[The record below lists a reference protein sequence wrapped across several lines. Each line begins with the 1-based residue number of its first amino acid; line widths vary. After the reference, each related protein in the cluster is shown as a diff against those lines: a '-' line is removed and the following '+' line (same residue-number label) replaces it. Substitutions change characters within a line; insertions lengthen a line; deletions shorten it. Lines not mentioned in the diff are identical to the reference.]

1 MKQESETSMRKE
13 TVQLE
18 DGRYLI
24 YYSFDSELPKDEK
37 KTKHGQAVVG
47 KDED

>member
-1 MKQESETSMRKE
+1 MKDDYKAPMEKE

-24 YYSFDSELPKDEK
+24 YYSFHNESSDDAVIKD
-37 KTKHGQAVVG
+37 GQASG
-47 KDED
+47 EDEA